1 MNQALT
7 LMKKQQ
13 QQNNQQQ
20 KNNPYEAFS
29 LISSLHKRKWH
40 KKAALRKEKDQWTL
54 VFPTLVFAVYFDHLQ
69 VCKPL

>member
-1 MNQALT
+1 MTDLPPSQVNWQSYGLQKLNANYIQMNQALT

-29 LISSLHKRKWH
+29 LISSLHKRK
-40 KKAALRKEKDQWTL
+40 
-54 VFPTLVFAVYFDHLQ
+54 
-69 VCKPL
+69 